1 MTLERPAVF
10 AASAR
15 DLVKRYGARTAV
27 DHVSFDIAPGQC
39 FGLLGPNGAGKSTTM
54 RMMCCLTSR
63 DAGELRVLGRDPDR
77 APRALKQRLGVVAQ
91 DINLDLELTV
101 RENLLVYA
109 RYFALSRPE
118 AAAPRERTA

>member
-1 MTLERPAVF
+1 
-10 AASAR
+10 
-15 DLVKRYGARTAV
+15 
-27 DHVSFDIAPGQC
+27 
-39 FGLLGPNGAGKSTTM
+39 M

-63 DAGELRVLGRDPDR
+63 DGGELQVLGRDPDR

-118 AAAPRERTA
+118 AQRRASDAA